1 MATFNVPML
10 GTEIKPVP
18 QTSLADMLGIAR
30 GAQAYQQAQQVN
42 PLALQQQQQATRTG
56 EIALTVEE
64 QKDKERRNMQT
75 VMSDPNLYMTDGKYD
90 PSKAA
95 AIATKVAPL
104 TGLAYLKDMAGS
116 FGAQETFKTA
126 ETGTQ
131 SAQMDFANK
140 QVLGVA
146 SRLTGLI
153 NNPLIIAAEQNPN
166 EIDKTKLEARVKKYA
181 EEQAVALGIPKEK
194 ADQLIGPYLEQAA
207 TNPAGLR
214 QFLKD
219 KLLATLDQGSRLTA
233 MQPTGVGVNTG
244 AGGATVQTGLFGQ
257 QPPGT
262 ALPGTTFETQLPPT
276 TEIVNPITGAKKL
289 IGPMSMRP
297 KEDLTTSVGPAQA
310 ALLGAAGT
318 SIGEDWAKT
327 VADAKEAQPR
337 IAIFQNIKKFAPDS
351 FTGVGGQRKELAA
364 GILNAIGIPAYEAEK
379 ISTEELAK
387 NSALLALAGGN
398 TDAARALAE
407 VATPNKKLNE
417 KAILAIADQMIGIE
431 KMKVARANFLSPVQ
445 NDAAQFAQ
453 RQQQFNSLADPRL
466 FQEMSREDV
475 EKLRKSM
482 TPAQQAEMSAKIRQA
497 KQLGIIP

>member
-431 KMKVARANFLSPVQ
+431 KMKVARANFLSLVQ
-445 NDAAQFAQ
+445 NDAGQFAQ